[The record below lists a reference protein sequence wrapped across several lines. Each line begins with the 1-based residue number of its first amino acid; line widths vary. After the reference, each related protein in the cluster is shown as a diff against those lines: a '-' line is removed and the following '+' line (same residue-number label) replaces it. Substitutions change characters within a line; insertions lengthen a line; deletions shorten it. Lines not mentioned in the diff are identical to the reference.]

1 MAGRPYRSG
10 EGGFETAE
18 LGALTLA
25 DDGPLFALLLT
36 HPDALAEDVVFFADG
51 RVVPESDPA
60 VRTLLGWHRHGG
72 VVVLVFTTAAAESDL
87 LVEGL
92 RLAEIVADWDVGRW
106 NEVVLEYW
114 GSADEALV
122 ERVADR
128 WDLSREEGW
137 TLASWT
143 GAMWDE
149 APEPGRPI
157 VGVLAGEVPET
168 VRGAIDWLS
177 VGNREI
183 AAFEARRIVSGET
196 PTYWTTPVAGAWAR
210 PAPMTGE
217 AGSDRRRETF
227 VRRTGSVTGGLLAAV
242 EKRCLDSGSAV
253 AWSGEDWVRFD
264 GASRS
269 LRVFPGAAWVDLQ
282 LVGADEGALIGMRY
296 RYALPTRLRPPDDA
310 PPEVHVRL
318 AAPADF
324 GPEVQLLISDWLSG
338 RLSKEAQPVARPRIV
353 SREVDVTPTTSVRE
367 AGRSDRSG

>member
-10 EGGFETAE
+10 EDGFETAE

-25 DDGPLFALLLT
+25 DDGPLFTLLLM
-36 HPDALAEDVVFFADG
+36 HPDALAEDVIFFADG

-60 VRTLLGWHRHGG
+60 VRTLLGWHRQGG
-72 VVVLVFTTAAAESDL
+72 VVVLGFTTAAAVSDL
-87 LVEGL
+87 LVEVL
-92 RLAEIVADWDVGRW
+92 RLAEIVADWDTERW
-106 NEVVLEYW
+106 DEVVLEYW
-114 GSADEALV
+114 GSADAALV

-128 WDLSREEGW
+128 WNLSREEGW

-149 APEPGRPI
+149 TPEPGRPI
-157 VGVLAGEVPET
+157 VGVLAGEVPES

-177 VGNREI
+177 VGSREI

-210 PAPMTGE
+210 PVPLTGE
-217 AGSDRRRETF
+217 EGPDRRRETF

-296 RYALPTRLRPPDDA
+296 RYALPNRLKPPGDA

-318 AAPADF
+318 VATADF
-324 GPEVQLLISDWLSG
+324 GPEVQLLLSDWLSG
-338 RLSKEAQPVARPRIV
+338 RLSKEAQPATRPRIV
-353 SREVDVTPTTSVRE
+353 SREVDVTPAASVRE